1 VCCKV
6 FVTTPVT
13 GWNSADGVDLV
24 AEELHAHRA
33 VAPVGGVDV
42 HRVAA
47 HAEAVALKGD
57 VVALVAILHQTAQQL
72 VALHR
77 L

>member
-1 VCCKV
+1 MLQ
-6 FVTTPVT
+6 
-13 GWNSADGVDLV
+13 GLRHHAGHRLELADGVDLV

-33 VAPVGGVDV
+33 VAPVGGVNV

-57 VVALVAILHQTAQQL
+57 VVALVANFDEPL
-72 VALHR
+72 
-77 L
+77 

>member
-1 VCCKV
+1 MRRGVDGDV
-6 FVTTPVT
+6 LERARHHA
-13 GWNSADGVDLV
+13 GHGLELADGVDLV

-33 VAPVGGVDV
+33 VAPVGGVNV

-57 VVALVAILHQTAQQL
+57 VVALVANFDEPL
-72 VALHR
+72 
-77 L
+77 